1 MGIQE
6 YLCDL
11 LNNQLRDIK
20 YRYREQI
27 VNDIRNRMCALL
39 AGYFAKWKD
48 FCDLQ
53 LLYQRWTHREAKKNF
68 KSMPL
73 SKEMFDNVRNLN
85 GLPAFLK
92 MC

>member
-39 AGYFAKWKD
+39 AGYFAK
-48 FCDLQ
+48 
-53 LLYQRWTHREAKKNF
+53 
-68 KSMPL
+68 
-73 SKEMFDNVRNLN
+73 
-85 GLPAFLK
+85 
-92 MC
+92 

>member
-73 SKEMFDNVRNLN
+73 SKRNV
-85 GLPAFLK
+85 
-92 MC
+92 